1 MVPVLCTCPVLELSM
16 SEGNMRKIFVN
27 LKRFEVPK
35 KWGGLCPKDD
45 PVAWIEEVIRNTVE
59 YKLGTL
65 NGLQLIY
72 LLPEGLVHAAVRQL
86 RSFPGEQTKNIA
98 VGCQGVHWDNIQ
110 AGKNFGA
117 FTSSLPA
124 AAAKALGSQ
133 WAIIGH
139 SEERK
144 AKMQVMS
151 KYEPGIETDP
161 VLRALSNRAT
171 EQLIQAE
178 IIAAI
183 SSDLKVLLCVGESA
197 EERGNGVFEEQQPRI
212 SEVLRSQLVS
222 DLQSSRQALLN
233 ERIVVGYEPI
243 WAIGPGK
250 TPPGAEYIGFVS
262 SKIKEIVQE
271 NFGAQVEV
279 VYGGGLKEEN
289 AAMLA
294 GIPTID
300 GGLVALT
307 RFTGEI
313 GFSVR
318 ELKGIIDTYLSAID

>member
-1 MVPVLCTCPVLELSM
+1 
-16 SEGNMRKIFVN
+16 MRKIFVN

-35 KWGGLCPKDD
+35 KWGGLCPNDD
-45 PVAWIEEVIRNTVE
+45 PISWIEEVIRDSVE
-59 YKLGTL
+59 FELGASDKLKV
-65 NGLQLIY
+65 IY
-72 LLPEGLVHAAVRQL
+72 LLPEGLIHAAVSQL
-86 RSFPGEQTKNIA
+86 KNYPEEKIRNIT
-98 VGCQGVHWDNIQ
+98 VGCQGVHWENIQ
-110 AGKNFGA
+110 TGKNFGA
-117 FTSSLPA
+117 FTTSLPA
-124 AAAKALGSQ
+124 AAAKSLGSQ

-144 AKMQVMS
+144 AKIQVMS

-178 IIAAI
+178 IVAAI
-183 SSDLKVLLCVGESA
+183 ASGLQVLLCVGESA

-212 SEVLRSQLVS
+212 EEVLRSQLIA
-222 DLQSSRQALLN
+222 DLQSSQEALAAGQ
-233 ERIVVGYEPI
+233 IVVGYEPI

-250 TPPGAEYIGFVS
+250 TPPGAEYIEFVS
-262 SKIKEIVQE
+262 SKIKAMTLE

-294 GIPTID
+294 GIATID

-313 GFSVR
+313 GFSVQ
-318 ELKGIIDTYLSAID
+318 ELKVIIDTYLSAV